1 MNYPKDIC
9 FKAGRHVTQLLVEN
23 FNPQLLF
30 HNLQHTINVV
40 RGARK
45 IAKKEKLYKAQ
56 KDTVVL
62 AAWFHD
68 TGFIHQYNEHEKAS
82 IEIASVWLYQQG
94 VNSEIIDQ
102 ILACIA
108 ATQMPQ
114 QPKSILEKVL
124 CDADLMHLAQPEYF
138 HVQRLLLE
146 EWKIMLGREYT
157 PQEWISENIK
167 FMGEHRYWT
176 VYGRNYLEDLKEQNI
191 KMFRK
196 LNLKE

>member
-1 MNYPKDIC
+1 M
-9 FKAGRHVTQLLVEN
+9 TQLLVEN

-45 IAKKEKLYKAQ
+45 IGKKEKLSKVQRDIVA
-56 KDTVVL
+56 L

-68 TGFIHQYNEHEKAS
+68 TGFVHQYNEHEKGS
-82 IEIASVWLYQQG
+82 QEIASAWLHDEG
-94 VNSEIIDQ
+94 VEADLVDQ
-102 ILACIA
+102 VLACIQ
-108 ATQMPQ
+108 ATRMPQ

-176 VYGRNYLEDLKEQNI
+176 EYGRDNLEDLKEQNI
-191 KMFRK
+191 EMFKK
-196 LNLKE
+196 LKLKE

>member
-30 HNLQHTINVV
+30 HNLQHTISVV

-45 IAKKEKLYKAQ
+45 IAKKEKLDKSQ
-56 KDTVVL
+56 KDAVVL

-68 TGFIHQYNEHEKAS
+68 TGYVHQYGEHEEAS
-82 IEIASVWLYQQG
+82 KEIASAWLIG
-94 VNSEIIDQ
+94 EKVESELIDQ
-102 ILACIA
+102 VLACIQ
-108 ATQMPQ
+108 ATRMPQ
-114 QPKSILEKVL
+114 KPNSILEKVL

-146 EWKIMLGREYT
+146 EWKIMLGRTYT

-167 FMGEHRYWT
+167 FMGTHKYWT
-176 VYGRNYLEDLKEQNI
+176 VYGKKYLEDLKEQNI
-191 KMFRK
+191 KLFKK